1 MAEIVRMESPLVRM
15 ESPLARFR
23 LGTPEGTTLG
33 ASGVVAFERPYLG
46 HLNLRGRL
54 TEAGFATAVSGVL
67 GVALPSAANTV
78 AVAGETVVCW
88 LGPDEWLVVTPGARE
103 AELAVALREALRG
116 IFSAVTE
123 VGSGQ
128 TVIVLRGR
136 GVRDLLAKECPFDL
150 HAPSFGPG
158 ACAQTRLAKA
168 AVLLRPLDGA
178 AIELVVRRSFA
189 DYLWSWLGDAA
200 AA

>member
-1 MAEIVRMESPLVRM
+1 MPEIVRM

-23 LGTPEGTTLG
+23 LDATAAAALG
-33 ASGVVAFERPYLG
+33 ASGVAAFERPWLG

-54 TEAGFATAVSGVL
+54 TEAGFSGAVAGVL
-67 GVALPSAANTV
+67 GTALPSAPNTV
-78 AVAGETVVCW
+78 AVAGETVAYW
-88 LGPDEWLVVTPGARE
+88 LGPDEWLVVVPGAQE
-103 AELAVALREALRG
+103 AEIAAALREALRG
-116 IFSAVTE
+116 IFAAVTE

-136 GVRDLLAKECPFDL
+136 GARDLLAKECPFDL
-150 HAPSFGPG
+150 HAPSFVPG

-168 AVLLRPLDGA
+168 AVLLRPLDDGA
-178 AIELVVRRSFA
+178 MELVVRRSFA
-189 DYLWSWLGDAA
+189 DYLWSWLVDAA